1 MFIFFILLFLSE
13 NVHTFVLSSKQ
24 TLNNKKTR
32 KPRKND
38 KELAKKENNTTV
50 EEQQLQ
56 RKLPEPIIYQEDEN
70 QRNIL
75 LAEEVNSND
84 DNCIK
89 QHREQIIREARAI
102 TNYFLELHKD
112 MVNSYN
118 TEYTNLLQNIF
129 NSSWDDFTIPGR
141 ITDHPFDKQNMY
153 SILSS
158 NRDNSIKLIDNIMT
172 KNMYTFIK
180 SIEVTQRFYKDV
192 IESYL
197 NCIKKV
203 N

>member
-24 TLNNKKTR
+24 TLNNKKSR
-32 KPRKND
+32 KPRKNY
-38 KELAKKENNTTV
+38 KEFPKKENNITI
-50 EEQQLQ
+50 EEQKSQ
-56 RKLPEPIIYQEDEN
+56 RKFPEPIIYQGLN
-70 QRNIL
+70 QRNIIL
-75 LAEEVNSND
+75 RDND
-84 DNCIK
+84 DDFK
-89 QHREQIIREARAI
+89 HHLEQTMREARAI

-112 MVNSYN
+112 MVNSYSL
-118 TEYTNLLQNIF
+118 EYTNLIQNIF
-129 NSSWDDFTIPGR
+129 NSSRDDFTIPETV
-141 ITDHPFDKQNMY
+141 TDYPFDIQNMY
-153 SILSS
+153 SVLSS
-158 NRDNSIKLIDNIMT
+158 NRDKSLKLIDNIIT

>member
-1 MFIFFILLFLSE
+1 VFIFFILLFLSE

-24 TLNNKKTR
+24 TLNNKKSR
-32 KPRKND
+32 KPRKNY
-38 KELAKKENNTTV
+38 KEFPKKENNITI
-50 EEQQLQ
+50 EEQQSQ
-56 RKLPEPIIYQEDEN
+56 RKFPEPIIYQGLN
-70 QRNIL
+70 QRNIIL
-75 LAEEVNSND
+75 RDND
-84 DNCIK
+84 DDFK
-89 QHREQIIREARAI
+89 HHLEQTMREARAI

-112 MVNSYN
+112 MVNSYSL
-118 TEYTNLLQNIF
+118 EYTNLIQNIF
-129 NSSWDDFTIPGR
+129 NSSRDDFTIPER
-141 ITDHPFDKQNMY
+141 VIDYPSDIQNMY

-158 NRDNSIKLIDNIMT
+158 NRDNSLKLIDNIIT

>member
-24 TLNNKKTR
+24 TLNNKKSR
-32 KPRKND
+32 KPRKNY
-38 KELAKKENNTTV
+38 KEFPKKENNITI
-50 EEQQLQ
+50 EEQQSQ
-56 RKLPEPIIYQEDEN
+56 RKFPEPIIYQGLN
-70 QRNIL
+70 QRNIIL
-75 LAEEVNSND
+75 RDND
-84 DNCIK
+84 DDFK
-89 QHREQIIREARAI
+89 HHLEQTMREARAI

-112 MVNSYN
+112 MVNSYSL
-118 TEYTNLLQNIF
+118 EYTNLIQNIF
-129 NSSWDDFTIPGR
+129 NSSMDDFTIPER
-141 ITDHPFDKQNMY
+141 VTDYPFDIQNMY
-153 SILSS
+153 SVLSS
-158 NRDNSIKLIDNIMT
+158 NRDNSLKLIDNIIT

>member
-24 TLNNKKTR
+24 TLNNKKSR
-32 KPRKND
+32 KPRKNY
-38 KELAKKENNTTV
+38 KEFPKKENNITI
-50 EEQQLQ
+50 EEQKSQ
-56 RKLPEPIIYQEDEN
+56 RKFPEPIIYQGLN
-70 QRNIL
+70 QRNIIL
-75 LAEEVNSND
+75 RDND
-84 DNCIK
+84 DDFK
-89 QHREQIIREARAI
+89 HHLEQTMREARAI

-112 MVNSYN
+112 MVNSYSL
-118 TEYTNLLQNIF
+118 EYTNLIQNIF
-129 NSSWDDFTIPGR
+129 NSSRDDFTISER
-141 ITDHPFDKQNMY
+141 VTDYPFDIQNMY
-153 SILSS
+153 SVLSS
-158 NRDNSIKLIDNIMT
+158 NRDNSLKLIDNIIT

>member
-24 TLNNKKTR
+24 TLNNKKSR
-32 KPRKND
+32 KPRKNY
-38 KELAKKENNTTV
+38 KEFPKQENNITI
-50 EEQQLQ
+50 EEQQSQ
-56 RKLPEPIIYQEDEN
+56 RKFPEPIIYQGLN
-70 QRNIL
+70 QRNIIL
-75 LAEEVNSND
+75 RDND
-84 DNCIK
+84 DDFK
-89 QHREQIIREARAI
+89 HHLEQTMREARAI

-112 MVNSYN
+112 MVNSYSL
-118 TEYTNLLQNIF
+118 EYTNLIQNIF
-129 NSSWDDFTIPGR
+129 NSSRDDFTIPGG
-141 ITDHPFDKQNMY
+141 ITDYPFDIQNMY
-153 SILSS
+153 SVLSS
-158 NRDNSIKLIDNIMT
+158 NRDNSLKLIDNIIT

>member
-1 MFIFFILLFLSE
+1 MFIFFILLFLSK

-24 TLNNKKTR
+24 TLNNKKSR
-32 KPRKND
+32 KPRKNY
-38 KELAKKENNTTV
+38 KEFPKKENNITI
-50 EEQQLQ
+50 EEQQSQ
-56 RKLPEPIIYQEDEN
+56 RKFPEPIIYQGLN
-70 QRNIL
+70 QRNII
-75 LAEEVNSND
+75 VRDND
-84 DNCIK
+84 DDFK
-89 QHREQIIREARAI
+89 HHLEQTMREARAI

-112 MVNSYN
+112 MVNSYSS
-118 TEYTNLLQNIF
+118 EYTNLIQNVF
-129 NSSWDDFTIPGR
+129 NSSWDDLTIPGR
-141 ITDHPFDKQNMY
+141 VTDHPFDIQNMY

-158 NRDNSIKLIDNIMT
+158 NRDNSLKLIDNIIT

>member
-24 TLNNKKTR
+24 TLNNKKSR
-32 KPRKND
+32 KPRKNY
-38 KELAKKENNTTV
+38 KEFPKKENNITI
-50 EEQQLQ
+50 EEQQSQ
-56 RKLPEPIIYQEDEN
+56 RKFPEPIIYQGLN
-70 QRNIL
+70 QRNIIL
-75 LAEEVNSND
+75 RDND
-84 DNCIK
+84 DDFK
-89 QHREQIIREARAI
+89 HHLEQTMREARAI

-112 MVNSYN
+112 MVSSYSV
-118 TEYTNLLQNIF
+118 EYTNLIQNIL
-129 NSSWDDFTIPGR
+129 NSSRDDFTIPER
-141 ITDHPFDKQNMY
+141 VTDYPFDIQNMY
-153 SILSS
+153 SVLSS
-158 NRDNSIKLIDNIMT
+158 NRDNSLKLIDNIIT

>member
-24 TLNNKKTR
+24 TLNNKKSR
-32 KPRKND
+32 KPRKNY
-38 KELAKKENNTTV
+38 KEFPKKENNITI
-50 EEQQLQ
+50 EEQQSQ
-56 RKLPEPIIYQEDEN
+56 RKFPEPIIYQGLN
-70 QRNIL
+70 QRNIIL
-75 LAEEVNSND
+75 RDDDND
-84 DNCIK
+84 DFK
-89 QHREQIIREARAI
+89 HHLEQTMREARAI

-112 MVNSYN
+112 MVNSYSL
-118 TEYTNLLQNIF
+118 EYTNLIQNIF
-129 NSSWDDFTIPGR
+129 NSSRDDFTIPER
-141 ITDHPFDKQNMY
+141 DTDYPSNIQNMY

-158 NRDNSIKLIDNIMT
+158 NRDNSLKLIDNIIT
-172 KNMYTFIK
+172 KNIYTFIK

>member
-24 TLNNKKTR
+24 TLNNKKSR
-32 KPRKND
+32 KPRKNY
-38 KELAKKENNTTV
+38 KEFPKKENNITI
-50 EEQQLQ
+50 EEQQSQ
-56 RKLPEPIIYQEDEN
+56 RKFPEPIIYQGLN
-70 QRNIL
+70 QRNIIL
-75 LAEEVNSND
+75 RDND
-84 DNCIK
+84 DDFK
-89 QHREQIIREARAI
+89 HHLEQTLREARAI

-112 MVNSYN
+112 MVNSYSL
-118 TEYTNLLQNIF
+118 EYTNLIQNIF
-129 NSSWDDFTIPGR
+129 NSSRDDFTIPER
-141 ITDHPFDKQNMY
+141 DTDYPSDIQNMY

-158 NRDNSIKLIDNIMT
+158 NRDNSLKLIDNIIT

>member
-24 TLNNKKTR
+24 TLNNKKSR
-32 KPRKND
+32 KPRKNY
-38 KELAKKENNTTV
+38 KEFPKKENNITI
-50 EEQQLQ
+50 EEQQSQ
-56 RKLPEPIIYQEDEN
+56 RKFPEPIIYQGLN
-70 QRNIL
+70 QRNIIL
-75 LAEEVNSND
+75 RD
-84 DNCIK
+84 DDDDFK
-89 QHREQIIREARAI
+89 HHLEQTMREARAI

-112 MVNSYN
+112 MVNSYSL
-118 TEYTNLLQNIF
+118 EYTNLIQNIF
-129 NSSWDDFTIPGR
+129 NSSRDDFTIPER
-141 ITDHPFDKQNMY
+141 VTHYPFDIQNMY

-158 NRDNSIKLIDNIMT
+158 NRDNSLKLIDNIIT
-172 KNMYTFIK
+172 KNIYTFIK

>member
-1 MFIFFILLFLSE
+1 MFIFFILLFLSK
-13 NVHTFVLSSKQ
+13 NVHTFILSSKQ
-24 TLNNKKTR
+24 ALNNKKTR

-70 QRNIL
+70 QTNIL
-75 LAEEVNSND
+75 LAEEENSND

-118 TEYTNLLQNIF
+118 TKYNNLLQNIF

-141 ITDHPFDKQNMY
+141 ITDHPFDIQNMY

-180 SIEVTQRFYKDV
+180 SIEVTQQFYKDV

-197 NCIKKV
+197 NCIKK
-203 N
+203 